1 MSMVECWSA
10 LEFYL
15 SSRCLQVGLVLRV
28 PGFVGGDDE
37 DYYDGPVRNGAHHRV
52 PQHGTDR
59 RFKTVS
65 LTFGSHVQGGK
76 QPVPERMALIQWL
89 DSYDRVASCAFS

>member
-1 MSMVECWSA
+1 MGRCATEHTIAYRSMA
-10 LEFYL
+10 
-15 SSRCLQVGLVLRV
+15 
-28 PGFVGGDDE
+28 P
-37 DYYDGPVRNGAHHRV
+37 
-52 PQHGTDR
+52 DR